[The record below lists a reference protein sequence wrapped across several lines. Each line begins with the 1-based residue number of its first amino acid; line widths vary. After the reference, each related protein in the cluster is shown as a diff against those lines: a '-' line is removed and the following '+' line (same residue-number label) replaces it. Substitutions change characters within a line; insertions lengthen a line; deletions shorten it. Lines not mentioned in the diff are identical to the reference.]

1 MHRVENLVRPRRDTA
16 THPLAPLRQA
26 DPDPRATNPHGR
38 PGADDPRSS
47 APSSHGTDSSS
58 RSLPF
63 CTPPD
68 MPRPPSPFRG
78 QTPDP
83 LRSSPSTLQ
92 GLPSRPTRADG
103 SLPLTTGEP
112 SWE

>member
-1 MHRVENLVRPRRDTA
+1 MKSKFDLTWNGPRQPPDQDGAVEAAEMDRVENLVRPRRDTA

-26 DPDPRATNPHGR
+26 D
-38 PGADDPRSS
+38 
-47 APSSHGTDSSS
+47 
-58 RSLPF
+58 
-63 CTPPD
+63 
-68 MPRPPSPFRG
+68 
-78 QTPDP
+78 PDP